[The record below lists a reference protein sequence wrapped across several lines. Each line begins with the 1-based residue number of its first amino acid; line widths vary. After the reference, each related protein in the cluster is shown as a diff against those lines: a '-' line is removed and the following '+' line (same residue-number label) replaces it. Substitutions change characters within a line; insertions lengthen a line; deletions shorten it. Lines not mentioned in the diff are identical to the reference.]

1 MESLV
6 CSKQIMEKSNND
18 ELCFT
23 TKLKFCLIIESID
36 AIIFLFG
43 LIVYQNTC
51 VKGFKIGQ

>member
-1 MESLV
+1 M

-43 LIVYQNTC
+43 LIAYENTC
-51 VKGFKIGQ
+51 VKGFKI